1 MGNNKQNFPLHSLFF
16 AKEAGVDV
24 TVDDTAVILNDNS
37 PKIQVKW
44 NAIMFRLRVWLRSV
58 GRLPP

>member
-44 NAIMFRLRVWLRSV
+44 NAIMFRLRV
-58 GRLPP
+58 